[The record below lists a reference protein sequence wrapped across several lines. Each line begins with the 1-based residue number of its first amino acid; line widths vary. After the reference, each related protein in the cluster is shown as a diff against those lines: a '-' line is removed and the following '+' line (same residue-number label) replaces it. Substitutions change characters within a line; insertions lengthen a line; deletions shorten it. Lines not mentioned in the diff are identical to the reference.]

1 MAVDDFGQT
10 TVHLTS
16 PLSKIV
22 FPFQTVDDMLEEL
35 YSVTYFTKLDIRA
48 GYHQVRVNPFNVI
61 KLLSVLITTITNI
74 S

>member
-1 MAVDDFGQT
+1 
-10 TVHLTS
+10 
-16 PLSKIV
+16 
-22 FPFQTVDDMLEEL
+22 MLEEL

-61 KLLSVLITTITNI
+61 KLLSVLITAITNI